1 MGYYIN
7 PIAGTKEEWLEQYG
21 QITQE
26 PDWPPPDGQVL
37 VCLVDNESF
46 TALGIAYDQQEW
58 MTFIA
63 PDATPEEI
71 EAARIKTEEV
81 GMAFISL
88 ESGKQRPRTWY
99 LVPRD

>member
-37 VCLVDNESF
+37 VCLVDN
-46 TALGIAYDQQEW
+46 
-58 MTFIA
+58 
-63 PDATPEEI
+63 
-71 EAARIKTEEV
+71 
-81 GMAFISL
+81 GMVITDKNRLYFSKNSEYKIW
-88 ESGKQRPRTWY
+88 E
-99 LVPRD
+99 D